1 MARWLH
7 TNTSKRRDIG
17 GRMRVGMKYLLVA
30 CLLSLVTWCAGCGE
44 KPQPKP
50 VIKTLRIGSAGGP
63 PQTLFPLAVDS
74 TVSMALLQL
83 VYNGLLK
90 MNEEMSLIPDLAESW
105 AISADGLAYT
115 FHLRP
120 NVRFHDGTELTAA
133 DVAFTY
139 KLMKETPSFRQT
151 CFSAIDRIEL
161 PDKYTIK
168 VILSQPYGISVTA
181 LIEPILPKHLLEH
194 ADMTTSEFNHK
205 PIGTGP
211 FIVKEWTTDNR
222 IILERNKDYYEDG
235 PASGVLRQG
244 SNTGDAPRTTPNAR
258 LARIEARGYE
268 TSSELFTAL
277 MKGETDL
284 AFFLSQEQFGKVK
297 DDDQF
302 SAYQFPYIMTYAME
316 YNLEHP
322 LFTDQ
327 TVRTALAHA
336 INIPEMIKQ
345 IDGGYGAASTGPFI
359 PQSWWFNPE
368 VRPLEYDPARTQEL
382 LASAGWELNARNVLE
397 KDGREFR
404 FKVLVNRELRAPKR
418 LGMLLYQDLFPLGI
432 RVELADFDPA
442 AYSEEKI
449 TIPPDA
455 AAYPVRD
462 SQDKAEETNQTKTVA
477 SGRPISNGAYLTYFY
492 TMPDPAELYAYWDS
506 RHRHP
511 LIKLWSY
518 ENNEINNLFDL
529 GRPTNQ
535 TSQRRQVYRELHRV
549 LYDDQPALFMY
560 SHYNL
565 SAVRKG
571 FDNTDKLFT
580 PAMPFWTIKDWN
592 IHHKD
597 TKNTKEK

>member
-1 MARWLH
+1 
-7 TNTSKRRDIG
+7 
-17 GRMRVGMKYLLVA
+17 MKSLLVT
-30 CLLSLVTWCAGCGE
+30 CLLSIVAWCAGCGE

-50 VIKTLRIGSAGGP
+50 EIKTLRLGSAGGP

-105 AISADGLAYT
+105 AISGDGLAYT

-151 CFSAIDRIEL
+151 CFSTIDRIEL

-211 FIVKEWTTDNR
+211 FIVKEWTTDNT
-222 IILERNKDYYEDG
+222 IVLEKNTNYYEDG
-235 PASGVLRQG
+235 PASRP
-244 SNTGDAPRTTPNAR
+244 TTHDAQRTTPNAR

-277 MKGETDL
+277 MKDQTDL

-316 YNLEHP
+316 YNLGHP
-322 LFTDQ
+322 LFTDK

-336 INIPEMIKQ
+336 INIPAMIKQ

-359 PQSWWFNPE
+359 PQSWWYNPE

-382 LASAGWELNARNVLE
+382 LASAGWELNERNVLE

-404 FKVLVNRELRAPKR
+404 FKVLVNRELRTPKQ

-432 RVELADFDPA
+432 RVELADFSPVDYAEGKVKLP
-442 AYSEEKI
+442 E
-449 TIPPDA
+449 DA
-455 AAYPVRD
+455 
-462 SQDKAEETNQTKTVA
+462 
-477 SGRPISNGAYLTYFY
+477 GAYLTYFY
-492 TMPDPAELYAYWDS
+492 TMPDPAELKMYWDS
-506 RHRHP
+506 REREP
-511 LIKLWSY
+511 LRKLWPY

-535 TSQRRQVYRELHRV
+535 TSQRRPVYQQLHRI

-560 SHYNL
+560 SFYNL
-565 SAVRKG
+565 SAVRNG
-571 FDNTDKLFT
+571 FGNTDKLFT